1 MSYPDTDPV
10 TGSSNISKASP
21 EWAEVLA
28 QAGQRYDPQ
37 TQYRVH
43 VAYEIV
49 NEQVTAGI
57 AWSKCA
63 NCGSPFKGVSEI
75 CSEDCAGEYSA
86 YLMEEL

>member
-10 TGSSNISKASP
+10 TGSSNISKASRD
-21 EWAEVLA
+21 WAEVLR
-28 QAGQRYDPQ
+28 QAEERYDPQ

-49 NEQVTAGI
+49 NEQVAAGI

-63 NCGSPFKGVSEI
+63 NCGSPFKGSSEI
-75 CSEDCAGEYSA
+75 CSLTCADEYSR
-86 YLMEEL
+86 YLEEEL